1 MKKYNLSIS
10 VVLYKNDPSEVR
22 QLIDC
27 ISKTQL
33 SYELFLI
40 DNSPT
45 DVLKIFGEEKN
56 TRYHFINKNIGF
68 GRAQNIAIRNAL
80 DKSNYHLILNPDIS
94 FEKGTLEDIYAFMEA
109 NPDIG
114 QLMPKVYYD
123 NGTVQKLC
131 KLLPHPVDLIGRRFF
146 FNFTSVQKRN
156 KIYELNGFAYNKIL
170 DIPCL
175 SGCFMF
181 IRSPVLKRVGGF
193 DSRYFMYLEDIDL
206 TRRINKISRTVFYPN
221 ARVVHVFSKGSY
233 GSIKLLKYHIA
244 SAIKYFNKWGW
255 FFDKERKQ
263 INDFIIQQLKEKVTD
278 KMFLED

>member
-1 MKKYNLSIS
+1 MKKYELSIS
-10 VVLYKNDPSEVR
+10 IVLYKNNPSELT
-22 QLIDC
+22 QLLNC
-27 ISKTQL
+27 ISETQL

-45 DVLKIFGEEKN
+45 DELKIFGEEKN

-68 GRAQNIAIRNAL
+68 GRAQNIAIRNGL

-123 NGTVQKLC
+123 NGTIQKLC

-146 FNFTSVQKRN
+146 LNFHPVQNRN
-156 KIYELNGFAYNKIL
+156 KIYELNGFAYDKIL

-181 IRSPVLKRVGGF
+181 IRSSVLKQVGGF
-193 DSRYFMYLEDIDL
+193 DPRYFMYLEDIDL
-206 TRRINKISRTVFYPN
+206 TRRINQISRTVFYPCVS
-221 ARVVHVFSKGSY
+221 VVHKFTKGSY
-233 GSIKLLKYHIA
+233 ANYTLLRYHIV

-255 FFDKERKQ
+255 IFDEERKQ
-263 INDFIIQQLKEKVTD
+263 INDSVIRQLEENLQVKYQFEN
-278 KMFLED
+278 